1 MNVKPLRT
9 VVIGFGKMSSTYA
22 NDPVMAKYYPYATHA
37 QVLAVNPHFEW
48 LAVVDPVAAA
58 RDDAQNCWKIPAVA
72 DVKDLGALVSEIEV
86 AVLAT
91 PPESRIGIID
101 SLPNLR
107 AVLVEKPLGRSLKE
121 SIEFLES
128 CSRRNIHVQVN
139 FWRRADSQFQ
149 QLKAGSLSELVG
161 EIQIAHGIYGN
172 GLLNNGVHLI
182 DFIRM
187 LFGEVESVAPLGK
200 HLPFN
205 GSPIIGDINC
215 GFVLS
220 LSNGLVLPI
229 QPVQFTHYR
238 EVGLEIWGQNGH
250 LAILNEGLTLTHRER
265 EANRGMSGEYELP
278 FDKASYLTSTVGDAL
293 FRMYDDLARALDTG
307 SAFCSPGES
316 ALRTATI
323 VEAVLESQRRKQI
336 ISINEYMDAVC

>member
-37 QVLAVNPHFEW
+37 QVLVANPYFEW
-48 LAVVDPVAAA
+48 LAVVDPVEAA
-58 RDDAQNCWKIPAVA
+58 REDAQNCWKIPAVA
-72 DVKDLGALVSEIEV
+72 DVKDLGEQVSEIEV

-128 CSRRNIHVQVN
+128 CARRNIHVQVN
-139 FWRRADSQFQ
+139 FWRRADAQFQ
-149 QLKAGSLSELVG
+149 QLKAGVLRELAG

-187 LFGEVESVAPLGK
+187 LFGEVESVAPMGK
-200 HLPFN
+200 YIPFN
-205 GSPIIGDINC
+205 GSPIIGDINL
-215 GFVLS
+215 GFVLN
-220 LSNGLVLPI
+220 LENRLVLPI

-238 EVGLEIWGQNGH
+238 EVGLEIWGSNGH
-250 LAILNEGLTLTHRER
+250 LAILNEGLTLAHRKK
-265 EANRGMSGEYELP
+265 EANRGMSGEYELA

-293 FRMYDDLARALDTG
+293 YRMYDDLAIALHTN

-323 VEAVLESQRRKQI
+323 VEAVLESHRQKEVI
-336 ISINEYMDAVC
+336 CINEFMDVVC